1 MAAERVRCVAAK
13 KATII
18 LYPAQMAQLADLL
31 NEFSEALHRGLREG
45 AGRPR
50 SRKKRCP
57 CGAMTVRRATVRY
70 HVCEAKKVR
79 LRRSLNDSR

>member
-31 NEFSEALHRGLREG
+31 NEFSEALHTENRGDDGDLLFDVFCIVDRAEE
-45 AGRPR
+45 
-50 SRKKRCP
+50 
-57 CGAMTVRRATVRY
+57 TVAAVP
-70 HVCEAKKVR
+70 VK
-79 LRRSLNDSR
+79 D

>member
-31 NEFSEALHRGLREG
+31 NEFSEALHTENRGDDGDLVFCIVNRAEE
-45 AGRPR
+45 
-50 SRKKRCP
+50 
-57 CGAMTVRRATVRY
+57 TVAAVP
-70 HVCEAKKVR
+70 VK
-79 LRRSLNDSR
+79 D